1 MLLMKQ
7 GLKEPVQ
14 SRENTPENDGFY
26 DKQPVAQS

>member
-1 MLLMKQ
+1 MKH

-14 SRENTPENDGFY
+14 NRENTPQNDGFY